1 MLDVIE
7 KLLILQ
13 DRDKAILRVR
23 GDNDGLDEKVKKVKG
38 SSHPAQ
44 EHNVQVTQQR

>member
-13 DRDKAILRVR
+13 DRDRNLRRVEGELAR
-23 GDNDGLDEKVKKVKG
+23 IGPERTLLSFQND
-38 SSHPAQ
+38 
-44 EHNVQVTQQR
+44 